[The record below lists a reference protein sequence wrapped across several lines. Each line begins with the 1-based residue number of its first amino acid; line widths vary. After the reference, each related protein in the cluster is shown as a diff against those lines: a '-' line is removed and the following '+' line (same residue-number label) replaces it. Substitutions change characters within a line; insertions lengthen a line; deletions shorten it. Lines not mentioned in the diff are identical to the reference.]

1 MTQVTVMVTL
11 TYPDPAQPPDTEW
24 VEAEI
29 ERLLVSQM
37 ESRNEAFK
45 GCSQIEAEVEEDE

>member
-11 TYPDPAQPPDTEW
+11 NYPDPAQPPDREW
-24 VEAEI
+24 LGAEI

-37 ESRNEAFK
+37 ESRNVAFK
-45 GCSQIEAEVEEDE
+45 GCSQIEAEAEEDV